1 MSSPTESAAP
11 ATVTE
16 QSDLFRQ
23 LIDSAPDA
31 MVIVDHHGTIR
42 IVNQRAET
50 AFGYTRQE
58 LVGQPIEI
66 LVPERFRDKHV
77 GNRESF
83 MQAPK
88 TRPMGSGLQLYG
100 RRKDGSEFPIEISL
114 SPLSTPGGTLVSSAI
129 RDVSEQKRAEHK
141 FRSLLESAPDAIVI
155 VDPAGVIT
163 IVNAQTES
171 LFGWARA
178 ELLGQHIEMLIPK
191 RFRAQHQLHRM
202 GYSRQPKARAMGSD
216 LTLLGL
222 RRDGSEFPIEIS
234 LSPLETEEGVL
245 VSSAIRDVSARKQA
259 EAAARLASDRLLS
272 AVESINGMLALYD
285 DADRLVLCN
294 SAWRQFFALG
304 STGPIIGR
312 SYEEI
317 TRSSVENGLFDLAS
331 ETAEALVERA
341 LAYHRNPIGV
351 LELRTGD
358 GRSLRVTDRRTLE
371 SGTISTIWD
380 VSEDVAREAEL
391 TQARQLA
398 EAASSAK
405 SDFLA
410 SMSHELRTP
419 LNSILGFAQLLQ
431 RDKKTPL
438 NERQKEKLDYVV
450 SGGEHLLRLIDD
462 ILDLARIEA
471 GGVVISQEPVSVQQ
485 VLDEVKATLDPM
497 ATRAG
502 VAIVVAAPP
511 PDFPQVIAD
520 RTRLSQI
527 LINYGSN
534 AIKYGKRGGIATF
547 STSLRADAVASIG
560 IRDDGIGIP
569 LDKQDKI
576 FQPFQRAGQETGP
589 IQGTGIGLAITK
601 RLAELMGGT
610 VGFRSTPGTGSEFW
624 IDLPVH
630 RVVLSTHATEAPQ
643 REVVSALASAGGP
656 RYLVV
661 YIEDNPSN
669 IAFMQEL
676 MQELERVNLVTVPNA
691 EVGIELVRERRPD
704 VVIMDI
710 NLPGMSGYE
719 ATRKLKE
726 WPETKDIPVIA
737 LTAAAMMGDRK
748 RYADAGFYRYLT
760 KPLRVDELLK
770 TLEELLAATVSSA

>member
-1 MSSPTESAAP
+1 MSSSRESTDPDARA
-11 ATVTE
+11 E
-16 QSDLFRQ
+16 QADLFRQ

-31 MVIVDHHGTIR
+31 MVIVDDGAIIR

-50 AFGYTRQE
+50 SFGYTRQE

-66 LVPERFRDKHV
+66 LVPERFREKHI
-77 GNRESF
+77 GHRAGF
-83 MQAPK
+83 MQTPK
-88 TRPMGSGLQLYG
+88 SRPMGSGLQLYG
-100 RRKDGSEFPIEISL
+100 RRKDGSEFPLEISL
-114 SPLSTPGGTLVSSAI
+114 SPLSTPDGMLVSSAI
-129 RDVSEQKRAEHK
+129 RDVSEQKRAEHR
-141 FRSLLESAPDAIVI
+141 FRSLLESAPDAMVI
-155 VDPAGVIT
+155 VDTEGVIT

-171 LFGWARA
+171 LFGWARG
-178 ELLGQHIEMLIPK
+178 ELLGRHIEMLIPK

-202 GYSRQPKARAMGSD
+202 GYAQLPKTRAMGSD

-222 RRDGSEFPIEIS
+222 RRDGTEFPIEIS

-245 VSSAIRDVSARKQA
+245 VSSAIRDVTARKQA

-294 SAWRQFFALG
+294 SAWRQFFAFG
-304 STGPIIGR
+304 SSGSVIGR

-317 TRSSVENGLFDLAS
+317 TQGSVASGLFELGTES
-331 ETAEALVERA
+331 PEELVARA
-341 LAYHRNPIGV
+341 LAYHQNPVGV
-351 LELRTGD
+351 LELKTGD

-380 VSEDVAREAEL
+380 VSEDVEREGEL
-391 TQARQLA
+391 KQARQAA

-405 SDFLA
+405 SEFLA

-431 RDKKTPL
+431 RDKKAPL
-438 NERQKEKLDYVV
+438 NERQKEKLDYVL

-471 GGVVISQEPVSVQQ
+471 GGVVISPEPVGVPE

-497 ATRAG
+497 AARAG
-502 VAIVVAAPP
+502 IKVVVAASV

-534 AIKYGKRGGIATF
+534 AVKYGKNGGTATF
-547 STSLRADAVASIG
+547 STSLRSDAVATITLH
-560 IRDDGIGIP
+560 DDGIGIP

-576 FQPFQRAGQETGP
+576 FQPFHRAGQETGP

-601 RLAELMGGT
+601 RLAELMEGA
-610 VGFRSTPGTGSEFW
+610 VGFRSTPGAGSEFW

-630 RVVLSTHATEAPQ
+630 RVRASTQAASSVERHVT
-643 REVVSALASAGGP
+643 SALTSADGP
-656 RYLVV
+656 RYSIV

-669 IAFMQEL
+669 IAFMQDL
-676 MQELERVNLVTVPNA
+676 MEEFGRVALTSVPNA

-710 NLPGMSGYE
+710 NLPGMSGYD
-719 ATRKLKE
+719 ATRQLKA

-737 LTAAAMMGDRK
+737 LTAAAMTGDRK
-748 RYADAGFYRYLT
+748 RFADAGFYRYLT
-760 KPLRVDELLK
+760 KPVRVDALVK
-770 TLEELLAATVSSA
+770 TLEELLAGPISSA

>member
-1 MSSPTESAAP
+1 
-11 ATVTE
+11 
-16 QSDLFRQ
+16 
-23 LIDSAPDA
+23 
-31 MVIVDHHGTIR
+31 
-42 IVNQRAET
+42 
-50 AFGYTRQE
+50 
-58 LVGQPIEI
+58 
-66 LVPERFRDKHV
+66 
-77 GNRESF
+77 
-83 MQAPK
+83 
-88 TRPMGSGLQLYG
+88 
-100 RRKDGSEFPIEISL
+100 
-114 SPLSTPGGTLVSSAI
+114 
-129 RDVSEQKRAEHK
+129 
-141 FRSLLESAPDAIVI
+141 
-155 VDPAGVIT
+155 
-163 IVNAQTES
+163 
-171 LFGWARA
+171 
-178 ELLGQHIEMLIPK
+178 
-191 RFRAQHQLHRM
+191 
-202 GYSRQPKARAMGSD
+202 
-216 LTLLGL
+216 
-222 RRDGSEFPIEIS
+222 
-234 LSPLETEEGVL
+234 
-245 VSSAIRDVSARKQA
+245 
-259 EAAARLASDRLLS
+259 
-272 AVESINGMLALYD
+272 
-285 DADRLVLCN
+285 
-294 SAWRQFFALG
+294 
-304 STGPIIGR
+304 
-312 SYEEI
+312 
-317 TRSSVENGLFDLAS
+317 
-331 ETAEALVERA
+331 
-341 LAYHRNPIGV
+341 
-351 LELRTGD
+351 
-358 GRSLRVTDRRTLE
+358 
-371 SGTISTIWD
+371 
-380 VSEDVAREAEL
+380 
-391 TQARQLA
+391 
-398 EAASSAK
+398 
-405 SDFLA
+405 
-410 SMSHELRTP
+410 
-419 LNSILGFAQLLQ
+419 
-431 RDKKTPL
+431 
-438 NERQKEKLDYVV
+438 
-450 SGGEHLLRLIDD
+450 
-462 ILDLARIEA
+462 
-471 GGVVISQEPVSVQQ
+471 
-485 VLDEVKATLDPM
+485 M